1 MSDLESF
8 FHMGGYAMY
17 VWPSFAL
24 SALVILANVYFSR
37 REYKNVVHE
46 TVRRHRAKQAQN
58 KQAQQ
63 SAADKQG

>member
-8 FHMGGYAMY
+8 LHMGGYAMY

-37 REYKNVVHE
+37 REYKKVVRE
-46 TVRRHRAKQAQN
+46 TVRRHKAKLAQTN
-58 KQAQQ
+58 A
-63 SAADKQG
+63 SDKQG